1 MEKFLISFR
10 YNDQK
15 LTATVTKSSVG
26 RRTDYA
32 VHPTSPLIISRFGSE
47 ILLFR
52 EEDDFA
58 VNTSK
63 DDSYQDFVD
72 VVATAIR
79 DRDSGPGS
87 TEENPNRHL

>member
-15 LTATVTKSSVG
+15 CTATVTKSSVG

-32 VHPTSPLIISRFGSE
+32 VHPTSPLIIARFGSE

-52 EEDDFA
+52 EEDNFA

-72 VVATAIR
+72 VIATAIR
-79 DRDSGPGS
+79 DQDSEPRAP
-87 TEENPNRHL
+87 EENPNRHL